1 MPKRYNFVAMKFKLI
16 LKNLPFEPQRDQI
29 IFVENTY
36 NEDVNQFI
44 KDNYEHICNYCS
56 VKGFK
61 FCYLP
66 KLNAEGLD
74 TDVLFYNV
82 PYATYY
88 KSEETF
94 TSEYLLRF
102 MANPKNKDL
111 IPPSL
116 LYYKTL
122 GFVHRGETI
131 FDGLSVT
138 DQEETPTLEEI
149 FFMRLDEIFDSF
161 VIHGQPK
168 FSFGPDEDKPRI
180 RFQKVPKSEEEEELK
195 DKKENRRL
203 REIFDDMKMMVE
215 DDGISEA
222 GEDDDAFSDYSCSCE
237 IDIGD
242 RFDEISRMIANEVK
256 ERIEL
261 LKCRGIDMLTLIQY
275 IKDQEPLSH
284 LHITKDF
291 RIFLPDYGNI
301 EIEMTP
307 LPKAIFFLYLRH
319 PEGIPYKY
327 LPDYQEELMELY
339 KLLKPNT
346 DRVKMRESIEFVTNP
361 LSNSINEK
369 CARIREAFI
378 TKFDEHLAKN
388 YYITG
393 KRGFAKKINLPR
405 DLVVWEE

>member
-1 MPKRYNFVAMKFKLI
+1 MKFTLA
-16 LKNLPFEPQRDQI
+16 LKNLPFEPQKEQI
-29 IFVENTY
+29 IFVESSY
-36 NEDVNQFI
+36 NEDVNHFI
-44 KDNYEHICNYCS
+44 MDNYERICEYCL
-56 VKGFK
+56 VNGYK

-66 KLNAEGLD
+66 KLTANAID
-74 TDVLFYNV
+74 ADVLFYNV
-82 PYATYY
+82 PYAKFQ
-88 KSEETF
+88 KSEESF
-94 TSEYLLRF
+94 TSDYLLRF
-102 MANPKNKDL
+102 IANPKNKDL

-116 LYYKTL
+116 MYYKSWAKADKE
-122 GFVHRGETI
+122 ETT
-131 FDGLSVT
+131 FHGMSVT

-161 VIHGQPK
+161 MIHGQPK
-168 FSFGPDEDKPRI
+168 FSFGADKEKKENKSILSGVWKNFDKMLSDEDKHI
-180 RFQKVPKSEEEEELK
+180 
-195 DKKENRRL
+195 
-203 REIFDDMKMMVE
+203 
-215 DDGISEA
+215 
-222 GEDDDAFSDYSCSCE
+222 SCSYD
-237 IDIGD
+237 IDIDD

-275 IKDQEPLSH
+275 IKDQEPLSY

-319 PEGIPYKY
+319 PEGIAYKF
-327 LPDYQEELMELY
+327 LPDYQDELMELY
-339 KLLKPNT
+339 ILLKPTT
-346 DRVKMRESIEFVTNP
+346 DRLKMRESIEDVTNP

-393 KRGFAKKINLPR
+393 KRGFAKKIILPR
-405 DLVVWEE
+405 ELVEWEE

>member
-1 MPKRYNFVAMKFKLI
+1 MKFTLA
-16 LKNLPFEPQRDQI
+16 LKNLPFEPQEKQI
-29 IFVENTY
+29 IFVESTY

-44 KDNYEHICNYCS
+44 SDNYERIRTYCS
-56 VKGFK
+56 NKEYE

-66 KLNAEGLD
+66 KLTVKALD
-74 TDVLFYNV
+74 ADVLFYNV
-82 PYATYY
+82 PYAELQ
-88 KSEETF
+88 KAEEPF
-94 TSEYLLRF
+94 TSDYLLRF
-102 MANPKNKDL
+102 MVNPKNKDL

-116 LYYKTL
+116 LYYKSWSRTDKE
-122 GFVHRGETI
+122 ETI
-131 FDGLSVT
+131 FQGMSVT

-161 VIHGQPK
+161 MIHGQPK
-168 FSFGPDEDKPRI
+168 FSFGPDKDKPRI
-180 RFQKVPKSEEEEELK
+180 RFQKMPASEKEEEQKEESRLK
-195 DKKENRRL
+195 
-203 REIFDDMKMMVE
+203 EIFDGMQMMIDI
-215 DDGISEA
+215 DDGICKG
-222 GEDDDAFSDYSCSCE
+222 GEDDEAYRGYSASCE
-237 IDIGD
+237 IDVD
-242 RFDEISRMIANEVK
+242 DKFDEISRMIADEVK

-327 LPDYQEELMELY
+327 LPDYQDELMELY
-339 KLLKPNT
+339 ILLKSTT
-346 DRVKMRESIEFVTNP
+346 DRHKMRESIEDVTNP

-388 YYITG
+388 YYISG
-393 KRGFAKKINLPR
+393 KRGFAKKITLPR
-405 DLVVWEE
+405 VLVVWEK